1 MPIIGQLA
9 LALALILACYSIVAN
24 VLGARFRIQPLL
36 ASARHAHW
44 AMSAMV
50 SVAVLTLWSSL
61 LQSDFSLEYVA
72 SYSSLTL
79 PTVYKFTALWG
90 GQQGSLL
97 FWTWLLSIF
106 TAIVAF
112 QHRQRN
118 PDIAPYALAV
128 LAGLA
133 VFFLFMLNFVTR
145 PFDMLSRVP
154 TDGQDL
160 NPLLQNYWMA
170 IHPPSLYTGYVSASV
185 PFAFG
190 AAALITGRLD
200 DAWIRSTRRWAIFSW
215 FFLTLGNLFGARWAY
230 EVLGWGG
237 YWAWDP
243 VENAAFMPWLVM
255 TAYLHSVMIQER
267 KDMLKV
273 WNLALIGMAF
283 GLTLFGTFI
292 TRSGVISSVHSF
304 TQSGLGPF
312 FLTFLIVVAG
322 SYTALLLAR
331 LRQLRSPAEMES
343 YLSREAAFL
352 FNNLVLVGIA
362 FAVFW
367 GTLFPVLSEAVRGV
381 KITVGPPFFDR
392 VNAPLALALFF
403 LMGVGP
409 LIAWR
414 RSSLDSVAKTFTP
427 PAIFGL
433 VTGFGAVA
441 AGLREWYALAAF
453 SLAAFAL
460 GTVFV
465 EFRRGVSARRHM
477 VSEGRARAVVNLI
490 GKNNRRYGG
499 YIIHV
504 GVVLAFVGIVGSS
517 FFKTEV
523 KRSIKPG
530 SAFDI
535 GPYEIVFLGLKHEET
550 PHLESALAQVEV
562 LRHGNPIALMQPGK
576 LFYKRPQQP
585 ATSVAIRSTPA
596 NDLYVVLAGIDD
608 DSGLVTFQVFLTP
621 LVFWLWAG
629 GFIMA
634 FGTVI
639 VMWPNLRER
648 AVIAVALSAPVG
660 VRPLRQVSDGEA
672 EAMPGG
678 D

>member
-1 MPIIGQLA
+1 MPLIGQLA
-9 LALALILACYSIVAN
+9 LALALILAFYSIVAN
-24 VLGARFRIQPLL
+24 VLGARRSIPALV
-36 ASARHAHW
+36 ASARHAVW
-44 AMSAMV
+44 ATCAMV
-50 SVAVLTLWSSL
+50 TIAVLALWTSL
-61 LQSDFSLEYVA
+61 LKSDFSLEYVA
-72 SYSSLTL
+72 SYSSSTL
-79 PTVYKFTALWG
+79 PTVYKITALWG

-97 FWTWLLSIF
+97 LWTWLLTIF

-112 QHRQRN
+112 QNRRRN
-118 PDIAPYALAV
+118 PEIAPYALAV

-133 VFFLFMLNFVTR
+133 IFFLGMLNFVTR
-145 PFDMLSRVP
+145 PFDMLATIP
-154 TDGQDL
+154 ADGQDL

-200 DAWIRSTRRWAIFSW
+200 DTWIRSTRRWAIFSW

-304 TQSGLGPF
+304 TQSGLGPY
-312 FLTFLIVVAG
+312 FLSFLIAAAVL
-322 SYTALLLAR
+322 YTGLLLSR
-331 LRQLRSPAEMES
+331 VKSLRTPAEFES

-381 KITVGPPFFDR
+381 KITVGPPFFDK
-392 VNAPLALALFF
+392 VNAPLALALVF

-414 RSSLDSVAKTFTP
+414 RSSLDTVAKTFAAP
-427 PAIFGL
+427 II
-433 VTGFGAVA
+433 FGAVTGICA
-441 AGLREWYALAAF
+441 FIAGLREWYVLTAL
-453 SLAAFAL
+453 SLGAFAL

-477 VSEGRARAVVNLI
+477 VSENPARAFVNLVA
-490 GKNNRRYGG
+490 KNNRRYGG
-499 YIIHV
+499 YIIHI
-504 GVVLAFVGIVGSS
+504 GVVMAFVGIVASS

-523 KRSIKPG
+523 KKSLKQGESFQVG
-530 SAFDI
+530 S
-535 GPYEIVFLGLKHEET
+535 YELEFLGLSQNDT
-550 PHLESALAQVEV
+550 SHLETISARLELLRDGKPIV
-562 LRHGNPIALMQPGK
+562 LMEPAK

-596 NDLYVVLAGIDD
+596 ADLYVVLAGIDD
-608 DSGLVTFQVFLTP
+608 ATGLVTFQVFLTP

-629 GFIMA
+629 GLIMA
-634 FGTVI
+634 LGTV
-639 VMWPNLRER
+639 VAMWPNVRER
-648 AVIAVALSAPVG
+648 AAIAAA
-660 VRPLRQVSDGEA
+660 VRVPARVDIGA
-672 EAMPGG
+672 ETVPGG

>member
-1 MPIIGQLA
+1 
-9 LALALILACYSIVAN
+9 
-24 VLGARFRIQPLL
+24 
-36 ASARHAHW
+36 
-44 AMSAMV
+44 
-50 SVAVLTLWSSL
+50 
-61 LQSDFSLEYVA
+61 
-72 SYSSLTL
+72 
-79 PTVYKFTALWG
+79 
-90 GQQGSLL
+90 
-97 FWTWLLSIF
+97 
-106 TAIVAF
+106 
-112 QHRQRN
+112 
-118 PDIAPYALAV
+118 
-128 LAGLA
+128 
-133 VFFLFMLNFVTR
+133 
-145 PFDMLSRVP
+145 
-154 TDGQDL
+154 
-160 NPLLQNYWMA
+160 MA

-190 AAALITGRLD
+190 TAALITGRFD
-200 DAWIRSTRRWAIFSW
+200 DSWIRSTRRWAIFSW

-273 WNLALIGMAF
+273 WNLVLIGMAF

-312 FLTFLIVVAG
+312 FLTFLIIVAVA
-322 SYTALLLAR
+322 YTGLLCTR
-331 LRQLRSPAEMES
+331 VGQLRTPAEFES

-381 KITVGPPFFDR
+381 KITVGPPFFDK
-392 VNAPLALALFF
+392 VNAPLALALIF
-403 LMGVGP
+403 LMGMGP

-414 RSSLDSVAKTFTP
+414 RSSLDTLAKTFAAP
-427 PAIFGL
+427 VIFGL
-433 VTGFGAVA
+433 ATGLSALA

-453 SLAAFAL
+453 SLAAFVL
-460 GTVFV
+460 GTVVV
-465 EFRRGVSARRHM
+465 EFRRGVDARRHM
-477 VSEGRARAVVNLI
+477 VSERPAKALINLI

-499 YIIHV
+499 YIVHI
-504 GVVLAFVGIVGSS
+504 GVILAFVGIVGSS
-517 FFKTEV
+517 FFKAEV
-523 KRSIKPG
+523 KQSVKPG
-530 SAFDI
+530 GSFEI
-535 GPYEIVFLGLKHEET
+535 GPYELVFLGLKNTET
-550 PHLESALAQVEV
+550 PHLESARAEVEV
-562 LRHGNPIALMQPGK
+562 LRNGSPVALMRPGK
-576 LFYKRPQQP
+576 LFYKRQRQP

-596 NDLYVVLAGIDD
+596 NDLYLVLAGIDD
-608 DSGLVTFQVFLTP
+608 HSGLATFQVFLTP

-639 VMWPNLRER
+639 VMWPNVRER
-648 AVIAVALSAPVG
+648 AAMAAALRIVSAANDPVAQASLPAHLI
-660 VRPLRQVSDGEA
+660 RR
-672 EAMPGG
+672 GG
-678 D
+678 AGG

>member
-1 MPIIGQLA
+1 MPLIGQLA
-9 LALALILACYSIVAN
+9 LALALVLAGYSIIAN
-24 VLGARFRIQPLL
+24 VVGARASIPALT
-36 ASARHAHW
+36 ASARHALW
-44 AMSAMV
+44 AMCAMV
-50 SVAVLTLWSSL
+50 TLAVGALWSSL
-61 LQSDFSLEYVA
+61 LHSDFSLEYVA
-72 SYSSLTL
+72 SYTSFSL

-112 QHRQRN
+112 QNRRRN
-118 PDIAPYALAV
+118 PEMTPYALAV
-128 LAGLA
+128 LAGIA
-133 VFFLFMLNFVTR
+133 IFFLGMLNFVTR
-145 PFDMLSRVP
+145 PFDMLAVIP
-154 TDGQDL
+154 ADGQDL

-190 AAALITGRLD
+190 AATLIVGRFD
-200 DAWIRSTRRWAIFSW
+200 DGWIRSTRRWAIFSW
-215 FFLTLGNLFGARWAY
+215 VFLTRGHLFGARWAY

-304 TQSGLGPF
+304 TQSGLGPY
-312 FLTFLIVVAG
+312 FLTFLTLVVVFYSG
-322 SYTALLLAR
+322 LLISR
-331 LRQLRSPAEMES
+331 VKQLRTPAEFES

-352 FNNLVLVGIA
+352 FNNLLLVGIA

-381 KITVGPPFFDR
+381 KITVGPPFFDK
-392 VNAPLALALFF
+392 VNAPLALALIF

-414 RSSLDSVAKTFTP
+414 RSSFDSLARTFAA
-427 PAIFGL
+427 PAIFG
-433 VTGFGAVA
+433 VTTGVCAFI
-441 AGLREWYALAAF
+441 AGLRQWYVLTAL
-453 SLAAFAL
+453 SLAAFVL
-460 GTVFV
+460 GTIVV

-477 VSEGRARAVVNLI
+477 VNESVPAAIVNLI

-499 YIIHV
+499 YVIHL
-504 GVVLAFVGIVGSS
+504 GVVLAFAGIVASA

-523 KRSIKPG
+523 KKSVRQG
-530 SAFDI
+530 DTFQV
-535 GPYEIVFLGLKHEET
+535 GPYELEYLGINTTET
-550 PHLESALAQVEV
+550 AHVETARARVEV
-562 LRHGNPIALMQPGK
+562 RRNGSPIAMMEPAK
-576 LFYKRPQQP
+576 LFFKRLQQP
-585 ATSVAIRSTPA
+585 ATAVAIRSTPA
-596 NDLYVVLAGIDD
+596 ADLYVVLAGIDD
-608 DSGLVTFQVFLTP
+608 QSGLATFQVFLTP

-629 GFIMA
+629 GVIMA

-639 VMWPNLRER
+639 VMWPNVRER
-648 AVIAVALSAPVG
+648 ALIAAAVRAPV
-660 VRPLRQVSDGEA
+660 PLEGDAQAV
-672 EAMPGG
+672 PGG

>member
-1 MPIIGQLA
+1 MMPLIGTLA
-9 LALALILACYSIVAN
+9 LALALVLAGYSIIAN
-24 VLGARFRIQPLL
+24 VVGARASIPSLT
-36 ASARHAHW
+36 ASARHALW
-44 AMSAMV
+44 AMCAMV
-50 SVAVLTLWSSL
+50 TVAVGALSTSL
-61 LQSDFSLEYVA
+61 LHSDFSLEYVA
-72 SYSSLTL
+72 SYTSFSL
-79 PTVYKFTALWG
+79 PTIYKITALWG

-97 FWTWLLSIF
+97 FWTWLLTIF
-106 TAIVAF
+106 TSLVAF
-112 QHRQRN
+112 QNRRRN
-118 PDIAPYALAV
+118 PDMTPYALAV
-128 LAGLA
+128 LAGIA
-133 VFFLFMLNFVTR
+133 IFFLGMLNFVTR
-145 PFDMLSRVP
+145 PFELLAVIP

-190 AAALITGRLD
+190 AAALMVGRLD
-200 DAWIRSTRRWAIFSW
+200 DSWIRSTRRWAIFSW

-273 WNLALIGMAF
+273 WNLVLIGMAF
-283 GLTLFGTFI
+283 ALTLFGTFI

-304 TQSGLGPF
+304 TQSGLGPY
-312 FLTFLIVVAG
+312 FLTFLIAVVVL
-322 SYTALLLAR
+322 YTALLLSR
-331 LRQLRSPAEMES
+331 VKQLRTPAEFES

-381 KITVGPPFFDR
+381 KITVGPPFFDK
-392 VNAPLALALFF
+392 VNGPLALALIF

-414 RSSLDSVAKTFTP
+414 RSSFDSLAKTFAS
-427 PAIFGL
+427 PAIFG
-433 VTGFGAVA
+433 VTTGVCAFI
-441 AGLREWYALAAF
+441 AGLREWYVLTAL
-453 SLAAFAL
+453 SLAAFVL
-460 GTVFV
+460 GTIVV

-477 VSEGRARAVVNLI
+477 VGESVPVAIVNLI

-499 YIIHV
+499 YVIHI
-504 GVVLAFVGIVGSS
+504 GVVLAFTGIVASA

-523 KRSIKPG
+523 KKSVKQG
-530 SAFDI
+530 DSFQVGA
-535 GPYEIVFLGLKHEET
+535 YELEFLGMNTTET
-550 PHLESALAQVEV
+550 AHVETSRARVEV
-562 LRHGNPIALMQPGK
+562 RRNGRPIAMMEPAK
-576 LFYKRPQQP
+576 LFFKRLQQP
-585 ATSVAIRSTPA
+585 ATAVAIRSTPA
-596 NDLYVVLAGIDD
+596 ADLYVVLAGIDD
-608 DSGLVTFQVFLTP
+608 QSGLATFQVFLTP

-629 GFIMA
+629 GVIMA
-634 FGTVI
+634 LGTVI
-639 VMWPNLRER
+639 VMWPNVRER
-648 AVIAVALSAPVG
+648 AVIAAA
-660 VRPLRQVSDGEA
+660 VRVPLPIQDDSQVV
-672 EAMPGG
+672 PGG

>member
-1 MPIIGQLA
+1 MPLIGQLA
-9 LALALILACYSIVAN
+9 LAIALIVAFYSIAAN
-24 VLGARFRIQPLL
+24 IIGARRGIPALV
-36 ASARHAHW
+36 ASGRHAIW
-44 AMSAMV
+44 AMCAMV
-50 SVAVLTLWSSL
+50 TVAVAALWMSL
-61 LQSDFSLEYVA
+61 LRSDFSLEYVA
-72 SYSSLTL
+72 SYTSLTL
-79 PTVYKFTALWG
+79 PTFYKVTALWG

-97 FWTWLLSIF
+97 LWTWLLSIF
-106 TAIVAF
+106 TAIAAF
-112 QHRQRN
+112 QNRRRN
-118 PDIAPYALAV
+118 PEIAPYALVV
-128 LAGLA
+128 LAALA
-133 VFFLFMLNFVTR
+133 IFFLGMLNFVTR
-145 PFDMLSRVP
+145 PFDMLAAIP
-154 TDGQDL
+154 ADGQDL

-190 AAALITGRLD
+190 AAALLTGRLD

-215 FFLTLGNLFGARWAY
+215 FFLTLGNMFGARWAY

-267 KDMLKV
+267 KDMLKI

-304 TQSGLGPF
+304 TQSGLGPY
-312 FLTFLIVVAG
+312 FLTFLITVAVL
-322 SYTALLLAR
+322 YTALLLWR
-331 LRQLRSPAEMES
+331 VKELRTPAEFES

-381 KITVGPPFFDR
+381 KITVGPPFFDK
-392 VNAPLALALFF
+392 VNAPLALALVF

-409 LIAWR
+409 LVAWR
-414 RSSLDSVAKTFTP
+414 RSSLSNLARTFAA
-427 PAIFGL
+427 PAVLGA
-433 VTGFGAVA
+433 VTGAAVFL
-441 AGLREWYALAAF
+441 GGIHQWYVLTAF
-453 SLAAFAL
+453 SLAAFVIGSVVA
-460 GTVFV
+460 
-465 EFRRGVSARRHM
+465 EFRRGVGARRHL
-477 VSEGRARAVVNLI
+477 VSERPAKALVNLVA
-490 GKNNRRYGG
+490 KNNRRYGG

-504 GVVLAFVGIVGSS
+504 GVIFAFVGIVASS

-523 KRSIKPG
+523 KKSVKEG
-530 SAFDI
+530 QGFQV
-535 GPYEIVFLGLKHEET
+535 GPYELLYLGLKTDET
-550 PHLESALAQVEV
+550 PHVETARARVEV
-562 LRHGNPIALMQPGK
+562 MRDGEAVAMMQPAK
-576 LFYKRPQQP
+576 LFYKRQQQP

-596 NDLYVVLAGIDD
+596 SDLYVVLAGIDD
-608 DSGLVTFQVFLTP
+608 TSGLVTFQVFLTP

-629 GFIMA
+629 GLLMA
-634 FGTVI
+634 LGTVV
-639 VMWPNLRER
+639 VMWPNVRER
-648 AVIAVALSAPVG
+648 AAI
-660 VRPLRQVSDGEA
+660 A
-672 EAMPGG
+672 EAVRMPAAADSGAEAISGG

>member
-1 MPIIGQLA
+1 MPLIGQLA
-9 LALALILACYSIVAN
+9 LALALILAFYSIIAN
-24 VLGARFRIQPLL
+24 VLGARRSIPALV
-36 ASARHAHW
+36 ASARHAVW
-44 AMSAMV
+44 ATCAMV
-50 SVAVLTLWSSL
+50 TIAVLALWTSL
-61 LQSDFSLEYVA
+61 LKSDFSLEYVA
-72 SYSSLTL
+72 SYTSSTL
-79 PTVYKFTALWG
+79 PTVYKMTALWG

-97 FWTWLLSIF
+97 LWTWLLTIF

-112 QHRQRN
+112 QNRRRN
-118 PDIAPYALAV
+118 PEIAPYAVAV

-133 VFFLFMLNFVTR
+133 IFFLGMLNFVTR
-145 PFDMLSRVP
+145 PFDMLATIP
-154 TDGQDL
+154 ADGQDL

-190 AAALITGRLD
+190 GAALITGRLD
-200 DAWIRSTRRWAIFSW
+200 DTWIRSTRRWAIFSW

-304 TQSGLGPF
+304 TQSGLGPY
-312 FLTFLIVVAG
+312 FLGFLITAAVL
-322 SYTALLLAR
+322 YTGLLLFR
-331 LRQLRSPAEMES
+331 VKSLRTPAEFES

-352 FNNLVLVGIA
+352 FNNLALVGIA

-381 KITVGPPFFDR
+381 KITVGPPFFDK
-392 VNAPLALALFF
+392 VNAPLALALVF

-414 RSSLDSVAKTFTP
+414 RSSLDTVAKTFAAP
-427 PAIFGL
+427 VI
-433 VTGFGAVA
+433 FGAVTGICA
-441 AGLREWYALAAF
+441 FIAGLREWYVLTAL
-453 SLAAFAL
+453 SLGAFAL

-465 EFRRGVSARRHM
+465 EFRRGVSNP
-477 VSEGRARAVVNLI
+477 ARAFVNLVA
-490 GKNNRRYGG
+490 KNNRRYGG
-499 YIIHV
+499 YIIHI
-504 GVVLAFVGIVGSS
+504 GVVMAFVGIVASS

-523 KRSIKPG
+523 KKSLKQGDSFQVG
-530 SAFDI
+530 S
-535 GPYEIVFLGLKHEET
+535 YELEFLGLSQNET
-550 PHLESALAQVEV
+550 SHLETISARLEL
-562 LRHGNPIALMQPGK
+562 LRDGKPIVLMQPAK

-596 NDLYVVLAGIDD
+596 ADLYVVLAGIDD
-608 DSGLVTFQVFLTP
+608 ATGLTTFQVFLTP

-629 GFIMA
+629 GLIMA
-634 FGTVI
+634 LGTV
-639 VMWPNLRER
+639 VAMWPNVRER
-648 AVIAVALSAPVG
+648 AAIAAA
-660 VRPLRQVSDGEA
+660 VRVPSTVDIGA
-672 EAMPGG
+672 ETVPGG